1 LLGGCTSHTSRHFS
15 WSVCPPYSGRSIFMF
30 LSAMPARVA
39 CHRSANVFVESSQDV
54 SNFIV
59 KASAQL
65 LGDQTIMHANLC
77 TLWSALAN
85 VRAKYPDQ
93 DACFLFG
100 QMVAWRAKA
109 KRCSGSG
116 RAESHISVR
125 RRRRRYE
132 HRATARPVNTNHP
145 FK

>member
-1 LLGGCTSHTSRHFS
+1 
-15 WSVCPPYSGRSIFMF
+15 
-30 LSAMPARVA
+30 MPARVA

-100 QMVAWRAKA
+100 QMVAWRAKV
-109 KRCSGSG
+109 KRSSGAR
-116 RAESHISVR
+116 RAESLR
-125 RRRRRYE
+125 
-132 HRATARPVNTNHP
+132 
-145 FK
+145 